1 MAGWFRKGLSPH
13 HTAIAMVG
21 PKSGD
26 RIVVVGAID
35 PELAAAIALVTG
47 LNGSTTVCDPDPAAR
62 ERVEAAA
69 ARAGALVE
77 FRDAPG
83 PSIPVESASY
93 DVVVLH
99 AAAPPGETD
108 RLSLDEP
115 LRAVRPGGRLI
126 IIDGVRAT
134 GLFKSRNAPPRRPK
148 DDVLKALEQA
158 GTRARRQLADV
169 DGVAYYEARK

>member
-1 MAGWFRKGLSPH
+1 MARWFRKGLSPH

-35 PELAAAIALVTG
+35 PDLAAGIALVTG
-47 LNGSTTVCDPDPAAR
+47 LNGSTTVCDSDPAAR
-62 ERVEAAA
+62 ERVDAAA

-77 FRDAPG
+77 FQEAPG
-83 PSIPVESASY
+83 PSLPIDDASH

-99 AAAPPGETD
+99 ASATPDTA
-108 RLSLDEP
+108 RLNLGEP
-115 LRAVRPGGRLI
+115 LRVLRPGGRI
-126 IIDGVRAT
+126 VIIDGVRAA
-134 GLFKSRNAPPRRPK
+134 GLFKSRNAPSRRAK
-148 DDVLKALEQA
+148 DDVLRALDEA
-158 GTRARRQLADV
+158 GTRGRRQLADV